1 MSLGPRLGAKPVVA
15 TCQVVNVCRASASL
29 PSMNQCL
36 PEAHPRQPLSE
47 LQAKFQ
53 VRSGHFP

>member
-15 TCQVVNVCRASASL
+15 TCQVVNICRASASL

-36 PEAHPRQPLSE
+36 PEARPHLNPSE
-47 LQAKFQ
+47 LQATFQ